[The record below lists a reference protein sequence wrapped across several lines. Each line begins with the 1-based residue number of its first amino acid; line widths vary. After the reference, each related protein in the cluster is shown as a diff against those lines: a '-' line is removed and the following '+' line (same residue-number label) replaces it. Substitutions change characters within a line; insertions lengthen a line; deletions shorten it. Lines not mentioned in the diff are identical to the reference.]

1 MKSTYTSH
9 NRKLIENI
17 KEFFTRNKSSI
28 ESVKRND
35 DETNKKIK
43 RFEPHE
49 FVKYIEQQ
57 ESFFKNAEELYKW
70 NGHIF
75 ERVQHCDIADTA
87 YRWLVGNESFVASD
101 INARACVMAL
111 VRHVEPLPEAD
122 KRIIACKN
130 AYLRIGLSGIE
141 ILPPSTVHGIRH
153 MLTCEYQPERRNTR
167 YFDKFLV
174 DTLPDTD
181 VRNRVQEYV
190 GSTLAT
196 GLSLGKMQ
204 LWIGS
209 GANGKSCLA
218 KVVKALH
225 SSIAAL
231 RLNDLDGFS
240 LAEAVDASLL
250 YCDELPTFGLHEET
264 LKALITGEPLRINRK
279 HRSAITASV
288 TARIIAMGNVL
299 PSIKDSSD
307 GVWRRIEVVPFER
320 HVTPEK
326 IDPFL
331 ADRIIAEDLSGVL
344 NWALEGL
351 SRVMKRGFK
360 LEPCIPAIMEA
371 ALLQNRA
378 ESDSVYAWLLEEPVA
393 ISDKSTTPKS
403 IVYNEYQQ
411 WCKQGQVRAL
421 NVVQFWKSMR
431 KAIPNLEADH
441 RPRLNSGAQVVC
453 CNLKLSR
460 KSR

>member
-1 MKSTYTSH
+1 MKSTHTS
-9 NRKLIENI
+9 NGYKLIEHI
-17 KEFFTRNKSSI
+17 KEFFTRQKSSF
-28 ESVKRND
+28 EASKRKGD
-35 DETNKKIK
+35 RTNKKIK

-49 FVKYIEQQ
+49 FVKYIGQQ

-70 NGHIF
+70 NGHVF

-87 YRWLVGNESFVASD
+87 YRWLVNNESFIASD

-111 VRHVEPLPEAD
+111 VRHVEPVPETD

-130 AYLRIGLSGIE
+130 AYLRIGSSGIE
-141 ILPPSTVHGIRH
+141 ILPPSKEHGIRH
-153 MLTCEYQPERRNTR
+153 VLACEYQPELINTR
-167 YFDKFLV
+167 YFDKFIM

-218 KVVKALH
+218 RVVKALH

-279 HRSAITASV
+279 HRSAITTLI
-288 TARIIAMGNVL
+288 TARIVAMGNVL

-307 GVWRRIEVVPFER
+307 GVWRRIEVVPFEQ
-320 HVTPEK
+320 HVAPDK

-360 LEPCIPAIMEA
+360 LEPSIPAVMEA
-371 ALLQNRA
+371 ALLRNRA
-378 ESDSVYAWLLEEPVA
+378 ESDSVYAWLLEEPVT
-393 ISDKSTTPKS
+393 ISDKAHTPKG
-403 IVYNEYQQ
+403 IVYNEYQE
-411 WCKQGQVRAL
+411 WCKNGQVRAL
-421 NVVQFWKSMR
+421 NIVQFWKAMR
-431 KAIPNLEADH
+431 KAIPNLDADH
-441 RPRLNSGAQVVC
+441 RPRVNSGTQVVC
-453 CNLKLSR
+453 CNLKLTR
-460 KSR
+460 KNC

>member
-1 MKSTYTSH
+1 MKASPTSS
-9 NRKLIENI
+9 NRKLIDKI
-17 KEFFTRNKSSI
+17 KELFKIDKTSV
-28 ESVKRND
+28 ESVKAKSD
-35 DETNKKIK
+35 DNNRKTK

-57 ESFFKNAEELYKW
+57 ESFFKHAEELYKW
-70 NGHIF
+70 NGHVF
-75 ERVQHCDIADTA
+75 ESIPYCDIADTA
-87 YRWLVGNESFVASD
+87 YRWLVSNESFVASD
-101 INARACVMAL
+101 VNARACVMAL
-111 VRHVEPLPEAD
+111 VRNVETLPEKD
-122 KRIIACKN
+122 KAIIACKN
-130 AYLRIGLSGIE
+130 AYLRIRADGIE
-141 ILPPSTVHGIRH
+141 ILPPSQEFGIRH
-153 MLTCEYQPERRNTR
+153 VLNCDYQPERRQSR
-167 YFDKFLV
+167 YFDKFV
-174 DTLPDTD
+174 TEILPDTD

-190 GSTLAT
+190 GSSLAT

-218 KVVKALH
+218 RVVKALH
-225 SSIAAL
+225 SNIAAL

-279 HRSAITASV
+279 HKSAITACV

-299 PSIKDSSD
+299 PSIKDNSD
-307 GVWRRIEVVPFER
+307 GVWRRIEVVPFDQ
-320 HVTPEK
+320 HVGPEK

-360 LEPCIPAIMEA
+360 LESSIPLKMET
-371 ALLQNRA
+371 ALLRTRA
-378 ESDSVYAWLLEEPVA
+378 ESDSIYAWLLEEPVA
-393 ISDKSTTPKS
+393 IVDRPHTPKG
-403 IVYNEYQQ
+403 IIYNEYQL
-411 WCKQGQVRAL
+411 WCKHGQIRAL
-421 NVVQFWKSMR
+421 NVVQFWKAMR

-441 RPRLNSGAQVVC
+441 RPRVNGGAQVTC

-460 KSR
+460 KSC